1 MMCLARDVF
10 IFCLPFFTTVS
21 SMTTRAPT
29 KDGQEHEEIAS
40 LPCMPTRGTSFC
52 SPPRKMDMHT
62 VLVYHIE
69 GFNFIPGFVAGS
81 PKKRGL
87 IAPPARATQAS
98 PPLVRTTPA
107 SMRPG
112 FSISPSS
119 WKRDLYMLEDGM
131 LL

>member
-40 LPCMPTRGTSFC
+40 LPCMPTRGTSFW
-52 SPPRKMDMHT
+52 SPPHNT
-62 VLVYHIE
+62 VPVYHIE
-69 GFNFIPGFVAGS
+69 GFNFIPGFVAG
-81 PKKRGL
+81 PLKKRGL

-98 PPLVRTTPA
+98 PPLVRTTP
-107 SMRPG
+107 
-112 FSISPSS
+112 
-119 WKRDLYMLEDGM
+119 
-131 LL
+131 